1 MQSADPQTLCWSGQ
15 ERKKSESRG
24 NQEGA
29 RFDPRNL
36 GHPELGGLA
45 WARSRS
51 PRPQVKSHPRSGAA
65 GLALLVP
72 ANRGWAAIPGGKD
85 LAAVRA
91 LSLSLASLAYREE
104 IHPVFLPS
112 FEALPPSSPQPGQ

>member
-15 ERKKSESRG
+15 ERKKASPGGIRRG
-24 NQEGA
+24 PDSTPATRDVQSGGVL
-29 RFDPRNL
+29 P
-36 GHPELGGLA
+36 GPEAILFVHRL
-45 WARSRS
+45 
-51 PRPQVKSHPRSGAA
+51 SHPRSGAA

-72 ANRGWAAIPGGKD
+72 ASRGWAAIPVGKD
-85 LAAVRA
+85 PAAVRA
-91 LSLSLASLAYREE
+91 PRLSLASLAYREE